1 MFRGKCFH
9 LISFWAPVPVTTYYF
24 IKICKY
30 ICFGSIDHLPSHR
43 LYVWVINYL
52 IHIFS
57 FEFYSGSSWWTNPCF
72 KIWTSL
78 IFTIH
83 ISPKLPRFSVFTH
96 HYDTRYMR
104 IWVYVITISHEEI
117 FLYMLNVDKHFIFSK
132 KAHYQKI
139 NKQTKSFSKKKS
151 DIKFV
156 YAAIVI
162 FSSELDFVDDIQLIA
177 SWLSDGI
184 HICNIVVIRVFC
196 PLGGNSQ
203 PGSKDMWESD
213 ILFHNMIIIHEP

>member
-9 LISFWAPVPVTTYYF
+9 LISFWAPVPVTTYDF

-139 NKQTKSFSKKKS
+139 NKQTKSFSKKKKWYKICVRCDCDLQFRIRFCRWYTADS
-151 DIKFV
+151 VLAQRWNPHLQYCCYSCI
-156 YAAIVI
+156 
-162 FSSELDFVDDIQLIA
+162 
-177 SWLSDGI
+177 LSTRRKLSARKQRHVRKWYSI
-184 HICNIVVIRVFC
+184 
-196 PLGGNSQ
+196 P
-203 PGSKDMWESD
+203 
-213 ILFHNMIIIHEP
+213 